1 MPSSDVVLSVTE
13 DAFLRA
19 QSVKNAF
26 GDWAPPG
33 PAGGASVLLQTPQ
46 LQSGEGPTSKGK
58 GRKESGRNR
67 EGKGKGY
74 GRRKEKGRQ
83 GDGDCLLFI

>member
-46 LQSGEGPTSKGK
+46 LQSGEGS
-58 GRKESGRNR
+58 
-67 EGKGKGY
+67 Y
-74 GRRKEKGRQ
+74 
-83 GDGDCLLFI
+83 F